1 MLIFYKGWKEEMGG
15 ILIILAIE
23 IAIFFINILL
33 FLNINSIISSKF
45 TLTRKLIVEQNKKI
59 RLLED
64 ELEEIEK
71 EELKAII

>member
-1 MLIFYKGWKEEMGG
+1 MSG

-45 TLTRKLIVEQNKKI
+45 TLTRKLIVEQNQKI

>member
-1 MLIFYKGWKEEMGG
+1 MSG
-15 ILIILAIE
+15 ILIILVIE

-45 TLTRKLIVEQNKKI
+45 TLTRKLIVEQNQKI

>member
-1 MLIFYKGWKEEMGG
+1 MSG

-45 TLTRKLIVEQNKKI
+45 TLTRMLIIEQNKKI

>member
-1 MLIFYKGWKEEMGG
+1 MDGL
-15 ILIILAIE
+15 LIILAIE
-23 IAIFFINILL
+23 IAIFIINILL

-45 TLTRKLIVEQNKKI
+45 KLTRKLIVEQNQKI

>member
-1 MLIFYKGWKEEMGG
+1 MSG
-15 ILIILAIE
+15 ILFILAIE
-23 IAIFFINILL
+23 IAFFFINILL